1 MNSRRRVNSTVGR
14 LADHPNQRMDRGRK
28 FLIAADRGISIQS
41 RDDISDAVGAS
52 LGRGLILLENDL
64 GSEFFDLRTGLA
76 GELIQKFVNYRTRVA
91 IVIAV
96 PDGHGA
102 RFSELAYE
110 HATHPTVRFVRS
122 LDDAMQWMQT

>member
-1 MNSRRRVNSTVGR
+1 MREAMNPG
-14 LADHPNQRMDRGRK
+14 HK

-41 RDDISDAVGAS
+41 RDDIGNAVGAS

-64 GSEFFDLRTGLA
+64 GSDFFDLRTGLA

-91 IVIAV
+91 IVVAI
-96 PDGHGA
+96 PDVHGA